1 MINME
6 SLALALS
13 IIEEIWCQIDKKKTL
28 SVIRVFFLIFCSSQF
43 NSICLS
49 DETYRECA
57 LVAIIGGKD
66 FRPPF
71 DG

>member
-1 MINME
+1 MNFKKWVK
-6 SLALALS
+6 S
-13 IIEEIWCQIDKKKTL
+13 IQTAGYNGARTVDKKQTL